1 MSCIGD
7 CIEIGPPPD
16 NILFLPPPP
25 APNFVTNALPS
36 EFLSVNTT
44 SCTLAQLCE
53 PFLVTITAAPKLGH
67 ASGDYFELPGKG
79 TIFSFLFLPQYSF
92 QNSTKTVLPKQ

>member
-1 MSCIGD
+1 MGCID
-7 CIEIGPPPD
+7 CVEIGPPPD

-25 APNFVTNALPS
+25 VPNFVSNALPS
-36 EFLSVNTT
+36 DFFPVNTT

-53 PFLVTITAAPKLGH
+53 SFLVTITAAPKLGH

-79 TIFSFLFLPQYSF
+79 RLNIIYDN
-92 QNSTKTVLPKQ
+92 NSIINKLLNNIRHKI